1 MNIPGNNVPII
12 GSKEPVMLNAQI
24 VITPQLQRK
33 LAEWQAETGV
43 SMITFGNVVLTLGIA
58 QLSKLIDNERENLNA
73 EIERIETE
81 PENWPPKDS

>member
-58 QLSKLIDNERENLNA
+58 QLSKLLDNDKQALN
-73 EIERIETE
+73 EEVKRIETKSE
-81 PENWPPKDS
+81 DWPPKDS

>member
-12 GSKEPVMLNAQI
+12 GQKEPVVLNAQI

-43 SMITFGNVVLTLGIA
+43 SMITFGNVVLALGIS
-58 QLSKLIDNERENLNA
+58 QLSKAIDNDKQALNA
-73 EIERIETE
+73 EIERIETK
-81 PENWPPKDS
+81 PENWPSPNS

>member
-33 LAEWQAETGV
+33 LAKWQADTGI
-43 SMITFGNVVLTLGIA
+43 SMITFGNVVLSLGIA
-58 QLSKLIDNERENLNA
+58 QLSKAIDNEREELNA
-73 EIERIETE
+73 QIERIETE
-81 PENWPPKDS
+81 SENWPAQDS